1 MRQGEAM
8 TERFEGKIAIVT
20 GGGSGI
26 GQATVWKL
34 AAAGAKVIA
43 ADISEAGLHTTIA
56 APEANGRVTA
66 LPCDVTSEQDVER
79 MIAAAVRAGGLDMAV
94 NAAGVDQLTQPF
106 ETAEL
111 AEYER
116 VMAINS
122 RGVWLCMRRQLA
134 AIYDRGRGAIVN
146 IASRAGTHGT
156 PLHSAYAA
164 SKHAVVGMTRSAAL
178 EAARRGVR
186 VNAICPGPV
195 ATPML
200 VGEASPHRDRVDAIS
215 ERVPIGRVAQPSE
228 IADVALYLCS
238 DRASYVVGA
247 IVPVDGGWSYS

>member
-1 MRQGEAM
+1 M
-8 TERFEGKIAIVT
+8 TKEV
-20 GGGSGI
+20 
-26 GQATVWKL
+26 
-34 AAAGAKVIA
+34 
-43 ADISEAGLHTTIA
+43 
-56 APEANGRVTA
+56 
-66 LPCDVTSEQDVER
+66 DVER
-79 MIAAAVRAGGLDMAV
+79 LVGAARQAGGLHWAV
-94 NAAGVDQLTQPF
+94 NAAGVDQRTQPF
-106 ETAEL
+106 EEAEL

-116 VMAINS
+116 VMQINS
-122 RGVWLCMRRQLA
+122 LGVWLCMRHQLA
-134 AIYDRGRGAIVN
+134 AIYARGPGAIVN

-156 PLHSAYAA
+156 PFHAAYSA

-186 VNAICPGPV
+186 VNAVCPGPV

-215 ERVPIGRVAQPSE
+215 ERVPIGRVAQASE
-228 IADVALYLCS
+228 IADVAVYLCS